1 MTVQRGV
8 LILAVALAL
17 CAAGNWWLQR
27 PISHAAGVL
36 VDAEPL
42 QREPANPAP
51 IAHGDYQ
58 LTPLADFD
66 IEARVLSREN
76 YSIDDGSDLSPTDLA
91 LGWKRMSDSAV
102 IEQLEISQSVR
113 FFSYR
118 WSRQPPIPLPE
129 IERSAANMH
138 MIPADAGVAAAL
150 RRIERG
156 DRVRIDGWLVQVNTP
171 DGWRWRSSLTREDTG
186 GGACEVVYVCAVS
199 TY

>member
-113 FFSYR
+113 FFTYR

-138 MIPADAGVAAAL
+138 MIPADAGVARELAKVRQGAL
-150 RRIERG
+150 VHLRGQLVEARRS
-156 DRVRIDGWLVQVNTP
+156 DGFQ
-171 DGWRWRSSLTREDTG
+171 WRSSLTREDTG
-186 GGACEVVYVCAVS
+186 AGACELFLVAS
-199 TY
+199 IERL